1 VALALPFCLS
11 VAMVA
16 AQQPTFKSGTQ
27 VVSVFTTV
35 TDVQKRLV
43 PDLVQDDFEVLDNE
57 KPQPLVLFENKVQPI
72 SVVVMLDTSGSM
84 TLTIGLLKQAAE
96 EFVARLLPA
105 DSARIGA
112 FNDKIQ
118 FNSRFMSDRDQLAT
132 DIRNIDYG
140 NGTRLW
146 DALAASLDE
155 LKDIDGRK
163 VILVFTDGDD
173 TESHNSSLGKVI
185 DRARVDEV
193 MIYAIGLESQFFNG
207 AGMVRS
213 KPDKGL
219 RKVADETGGGYFELT
234 KTSELSSTFTRVAQ
248 ELHSQYVLAFTP
260 AMLDGKIHKL
270 SVRVKKPGMNARAR
284 RSYLAG
290 TEKPAA

>member
-1 VALALPFCLS
+1 
-11 VAMVA
+11 MVA

-35 TDVQKRLV
+35 TDAQKRLV

-57 KPQPLVLFENKVQPI
+57 KPQALILFENKVQPI

-84 TLTIGLLKQAAE
+84 TLTLGLLKQAAE

-118 FNSRFMSDRDQLAT
+118 FNSRFMNDRDQLAT
-132 DIRNIDYG
+132 DIRNMDYG

-146 DALAASLDE
+146 DALGASLDE

-213 KPDKGL
+213 KPTRACERWRTKP
-219 RKVADETGGGYFELT
+219 GGYFELT
-234 KTSELSSTFTRVAQ
+234 KTSELSSTFTRGAGAAQ
-248 ELHSQYVLAFTP
+248 PDVLAFRRPCST
-260 AMLDGKIHKL
+260 
-270 SVRVKKPGMNARAR
+270 ARFT
-284 RSYLAG
+284 S
-290 TEKPAA
+290 